1 VGCKPFTLGLA
12 SLTLCAA
19 DPLHSKKWNKRKLIM
34 KKSEKERPDK
44 RSEPRTILDQY
55 RSVEFSL
62 SKKDPIFQF
71 RVQDI
76 SPSGMGILVNE
87 RSKALKYLKVGQV
100 LLMKYN
106 PENPDG
112 SPEQMETEIRHITLV
127 ADGRYRGHYLVGLRI
142 KNDVPAQ

>member
-1 VGCKPFTLGLA
+1 
-12 SLTLCAA
+12 
-19 DPLHSKKWNKRKLIM
+19 M
-34 KKSEKERPDK
+34 KQSEKKTAEN

-71 RVQDI
+71 RVRDI

-87 RSKALKYLKVGQV
+87 GSKALQYLKVGQV

-106 PENPDG
+106 PEDPDG
-112 SPEQMETEIRHITLV
+112 SPEQMETEIKHITFI
-127 ADGRYRGHYLVGLRI
+127 ADGRYRGHYLVGLHI
-142 KNDVPAQ
+142 NNN

>member
-1 VGCKPFTLGLA
+1 MGCKPFTLGSA
-12 SLTLCAA
+12 TLTLCAE
-19 DPLHSKKWNKRKLIM
+19 DTLHSKTWHKRTLIM
-34 KKSEKERPDK
+34 KKSEKKTAEN

-71 RVQDI
+71 RVRDI

-87 RSKALKYLKVGQV
+87 GSKAFQYLKVGQV

-112 SPEQMETEIRHITLV
+112 SPEQMETEIRHITRV

-142 KNDVPAQ
+142 KHKDGP